1 MIDFSPHQQVVS
13 TMTRFQNT
21 DAVLLHSTSTTA
33 TTTTNLQVKLKVT
46 LLARPPPFPLGPPIM
61 LLLTRNIKLR
71 PILLSNTLHKF
82 CAIFSTI

>member
-1 MIDFSPHQQVVS
+1 
-13 TMTRFQNT
+13 MTRFQNT
-21 DAVLLHSTSTTA
+21 DAVLLHCTSTTA
-33 TTTTNLQVKLKVT
+33 TTTNLQVKLKVT

-82 CAIFSTI
+82 RAIFTI